1 MSTALATNGHHR
13 TEAFE
18 AALVGGDLSK
28 LTTDERVHYY
38 NRTCESLG
46 LNPLTKPFSYL
57 NLNGKL
63 VLYALRDCTEQLRKI
78 HRVSISIV
86 GREMMADEIY
96 VVTARATLPDGRT
109 DESTGVVTLA
119 GLKGENRS
127 NALMKA
133 ETKSKR
139 RVTLSICGLGIL
151 DESEVSSIPNAAP
164 IVDLTAPG
172 PIRAQVTVE
181 PAANDTPD
189 AVKVWSQRMLDAEA
203 DGMEAV
209 DGVAAA
215 CKAEIKDTM
224 ILNAIGVTYVA
235 IKRRLNPAFA
245 AATTKA
251 AQ

>member
-1 MSTALATNGHHR
+1 MSTALATNGHYR
-13 TEAFE
+13 AEAFE

-78 HRVSISIV
+78 HRVSITIV
-86 GREMMADEIY
+86 SRDMLADDIY

-109 DESTGVVTLA
+109 DESTGVVSLA

-164 IVDLTAPG
+164 IVDLTVPG
-172 PIRAQVTVE
+172 PIQAKIETA
-181 PAANDTPD
+181 PANDVRTT
-189 AVKVWSQRMLDAEA
+189 AEW
-203 DGMEAV
+203 
-209 DGVAAA
+209 VACFEGATSIDEIEEMRTA
-215 CKAEIKDTM
+215 CKAQVKDQSALLEISTAYA
-224 ILNAIGVTYVA
+224 NAK
-235 IKRRLNPAFA
+235 KRLA
-245 AATTKA
+245 
-251 AQ
+251 